1 MIIRKNIW
9 LAASALVFCFFVCL
23 SLFPQETKEVPPP
36 RFLKGA
42 TPELAI
48 QAVSSIA
55 SVTIYPDR
63 ATVVREAD
71 IRPVLGPQSVIFSGL
86 PTTLIP
92 SSLRASGRGTAA
104 VKILGLEVANEFL
117 ESALL
122 PDIKKLEAEIE
133 ALDGEIAK
141 TKNGLEV
148 LGTQEKFLNS
158 IQSTTAAKASEEV
171 AQGKADVLSWEKV
184 YDFLGTKLTAV
195 KQAQLDRQK
204 ILAEQ
209 QAKREALKKKLDS
222 IKPQRSQ
229 EARRV
234 TVLIEAGQVGDFKMS
249 LAYTVRN
256 AGWAPL
262 YTLRALP
269 DTNEIELAV
278 TGLIQQRSGEN
289 WENVRAQ
296 LSTASPSVESR
307 PGELKPWTLDIYVPR
322 PVARRAAKDREEEA
336 AEERVAGG
344 VASGVTGGVL
354 ANVAR
359 EMAPAAAPPREA
371 ELDKAALLESGVHL
385 NFEIKR
391 SVSIPSDGAPH
402 KVPIDSQKLKAEFDY
417 AAVPKLKEAVF
428 LRSSLKNTLAYP
440 LLPGSADL
448 FIVQDFVG
456 AAQVPYV
463 AANDEA
469 KLFFGEDGQI
479 KVTYEQV
486 KREKLNPGFLGNSEK
501 LRLTYR
507 ITVQNLRKNEAKV
520 ELLDKLP
527 VSQNDKIQ
535 VKDITIQPAQAKK
548 DDQGILTW
556 NLTLA
561 PQEKKVITLEFTVE
575 YPKDARI
582 IGL

>member
-520 ELLDKLP
+520 ELLDQLP

>member
-1 MIIRKNIW
+1 MKNAKNFK
-9 LAASALVFCFFVCL
+9 LAASIMILSLLLCL

-36 RFLKGA
+36 RLVKDA
-42 TPELAI
+42 TPELKI
-48 QAVSSIA
+48 QAASSIA

-63 ATVVREAD
+63 ATVVREANL
-71 IRPVLGPQSVIFSGL
+71 RPGLGPQSVVFSGL
-86 PTTLIP
+86 PTTLVP
-92 SSLRASGRGTAA
+92 NSLRASGSGTAA

-122 PDIKKLEAEIE
+122 PEIKKLEAEIE
-133 ALDGEIAK
+133 ALDGDMAK
-141 TKNGLEV
+141 TKSALEV

-158 IQSTTAAKASEEV
+158 IQSTTAVRASEEV
-171 AQGKADVLSWEKV
+171 AQGKPDVLSWEKV

-229 EARRV
+229 EARKV
-234 TVLIEAGQVGDFKMS
+234 TVLIEASQVGDFKLS
-249 LAYTVRN
+249 LAYTVKN

-269 DTNEIELAV
+269 DTNEIELAL

-307 PGELKPWTLDIYVPR
+307 PGDLKPWTLDIYVPR

-336 AEERVAGG
+336 VEGAVAGG
-344 VASGVTGGVL
+344 VPGGVL
-354 ANVAR
+354 ASVVR
-359 EMAPAAAPPREA
+359 EMAPAAPREA
-371 ELDKAALLESGVHL
+371 ELDTAAVLESGIHL
-385 NFEIKR
+385 NFDIKR
-391 SVSIPSDGAPH
+391 AVSIPSDGAPH

-428 LRSSLKNTLAYP
+428 MRGSLKNTLAYP

-456 AAQVPYV
+456 AAQIPYV

-469 KLFFGEDGQI
+469 KMYFGEDGQI
-479 KVTYEQV
+479 KVKYEQV
-486 KREKLNPGFLGNSEK
+486 KREKVNPGFLGKNEK
-501 LRLTYR
+501 LRLVYK
-507 ITVQNLRKNEAKV
+507 ITVQNLRKNPAEV
-520 ELLDKLP
+520 ELLDQLP
-527 VSQNDKIQ
+527 VSQNDKIE

-556 NLTLA
+556 KLTLA
-561 PQEKKVITLEFTVE
+561 PQEKKEITIDFIIE

-582 IGL
+582 IGI

>member
-1 MIIRKNIW
+1 MRNRKNFW
-9 LAASALVFCFFVCL
+9 LSASALVFCFLLCL

-36 RFLKGA
+36 RFIKDA

-48 QAVSSIA
+48 QAASSIA

-63 ATVVREAD
+63 ATVVREANL
-71 IRPVLGPQSVIFSGL
+71 RPGLGPQSVVFSGL
-86 PTTLIP
+86 PTTLVP
-92 SSLRASGRGTAA
+92 NSLRASGSGTAA

-122 PDIKKLEAEIE
+122 PEIKKLEAEIE

-141 TKNGLEV
+141 TKNALEV
-148 LGTQEKFLNS
+148 LSTQEKFLNS
-158 IQSTTAAKASEEV
+158 IQSTTTVKASEEV
-171 AQGKADVLSWEKV
+171 ALGKADILNWEKV
-184 YDFLGTKLTAV
+184 YDFLGAKFTAV
-195 KQAQLDRQK
+195 KLAQLDRQK

-229 EARRV
+229 EARKV
-234 TVLIEAGQVGDFKMS
+234 TVLIEASQAGDFKMS
-249 LAYTVRN
+249 LAYTVKN
-256 AGWAPL
+256 AGWSPL

-269 DTNEIELAV
+269 DTNEIELAL

-307 PGELKPWTLDIYVPR
+307 PGDLKPWTLDIYVPR

-336 AEERVAGG
+336 VEGAVAGG
-344 VASGVTGGVL
+344 VPGSVL

-359 EMAPAAAPPREA
+359 EMAPAAPHEA
-371 ELDKAALLESGVHL
+371 ELDTAAVLESGIHL
-385 NFEIKR
+385 NFDIKR
-391 SVSIPSDGAPH
+391 AVSIPSDGAPH
-402 KVPIDSQKLKAEFDY
+402 KVPIDSQKVKAEFDY

-428 LRSSLKNTLAYP
+428 LRGSLKNTLAYP
-440 LLPGSADL
+440 LLPGNADL

-456 AAQVPYV
+456 AAQIPYV
-463 AANDEA
+463 AANEEA
-469 KLFFGEDGQI
+469 KMYFGVDGQI
-479 KVTYEQV
+479 KVKYEQV
-486 KREKLNPGFLGNSEK
+486 KREKVNPGFLGKNEK
-501 LRLTYR
+501 LRLVYK
-507 ITVQNLRKNEAKV
+507 ITAQNLRKIAAEV
-520 ELLDKLP
+520 ELLDQLP
-527 VSQNDKIQ
+527 VSQNDKIE

-548 DDQGILTW
+548 DDKGILTW
-556 NLTLA
+556 KLTLA
-561 PQEKKVITLEFTVE
+561 PQEKKEITIDFIIE

-582 IGL
+582 IGI